1 MAITWANI
9 LNWESGSL
17 ESIAKDLLEANQVL
31 REAYED
37 GEDALNAVRS
47 EGEAVTAMRATTL
60 TNLASL
66 ERALTNVN
74 GALMAIEGAR
84 DGVATVVSLVNSA
97 HAFAAENDC
106 TIHAD
111 GSITGVTTSQNLRHA
126 PAHSVCAA
134 NSRSSWTEGKR

>member
-31 REAYED
+31 RKAYED
-37 GEDALNAVRS
+37 GEDALGAVRS

-66 ERALTNVN
+66 EHALTNVN
-74 GALMAIEGAR
+74 GALMAIE
-84 DGVATVVSLVNSA
+84 A
-97 HAFAAENDC
+97 HA
-106 TIHAD
+106 
-111 GSITGVTTSQNLRHA
+111 TGLRPSWQTSTA
-126 PAHSVCAA
+126 C
-134 NSRSSWTEGKR
+134 

>member
-31 REAYED
+31 RKAYED
-37 GEDALNAVRS
+37 GEDALGAVRS

-66 ERALTNVN
+66 ERAHQCQ
-74 GALMAIEGAR
+74 R
-84 DGVATVVSLVNSA
+84 RSLG
-97 HAFAAENDC
+97 HRGRTRRGCDR
-106 TIHAD
+106 H
-111 GSITGVTTSQNLRHA
+111 VTRQLHTCIR
-126 PAHSVCAA
+126 C
-134 NSRSSWTEGKR
+134 GK

>member
-31 REAYED
+31 REAYET

-66 ERALTNVN
+66 EHALTNVN

-84 DGVATVVSLVNSA
+84 DGVSTLHTHSLRKMTA
-97 HAFAAENDC
+97 PFTPTAA
-106 TIHAD
+106 
-111 GSITGVTTSQNLRHA
+111 S
-126 PAHSVCAA
+126 PAKVPRIDEASPPSHW
-134 NSRSSWTEGKR
+134 RSSAT

>member
-31 REAYED
+31 RKAYED
-37 GEDALNAVRS
+37 GEDALGAVRS

-74 GALMAIEGAR
+74 GALLAIEGAR
-84 DGVATVVSLVNSA
+84 DGLRPSCHSSTPHLHSLRKMTA
-97 HAFAAENDC
+97 PFIPTAASP
-106 TIHAD
+106 AK
-111 GSITGVTTSQNLRHA
+111 A
-126 PAHSVCAA
+126 PRIDAESLPSHW
-134 NSRSSWTEGKR
+134 RSSAT